1 MWVGV
6 CVCTLAH
13 AHLQRTCLRAFVNE
27 FVECVTMHPNVLHN
41 NYSFVILAIVVQ
53 GLTIILLDCIID
65 LKWLTIFWVLDSCKA
80 HAFALSTTIL
90 CMT

>member
-1 MWVGV
+1 MH
-6 CVCTLAH
+6 TLAH
-13 AHLQRTCLRAFVNE
+13 AHMQHTCLHAFVNE
-27 FVECVTMHPNVLHN
+27 FVECVTMHANVLHN

-53 GLTIILLDCIID
+53 GLIIILLDCIID
-65 LKWLTIFWVLDSCKA
+65 LTLLAIFWVLDSGKA